1 MVCNNLLLPFVLCLQ
16 LQLNVRM
23 RQALYAFIKSVHKFL
38 AHIFHEYNTKLPYL
52 ITVIIALMVVVG
64 GINLFIELTET
75 LKTELLARY
84 DSSITEYI
92 ISYRSPSLTSYFKFV
107 TNVGDF
113 YGYLI
118 VLGIFLVVSLFVF
131 KRWKFVAQ
139 ATLVL
144 ALATVSNMMLKRF
157 IDRARPGIEHLVSVE
172 TLSYPSGHAMSAM
185 AFYGFLIFLVTK
197 FDIHR
202 IAKVLIL
209 TVLVLLILSI
219 GISRIYLGVHFP
231 SDIAGGFIAGFI
243 WVVFCVLV
251 FYLIEIFRRDSQ
263 T

>member
-1 MVCNNLLLPFVLCLQ
+1 MLGMKQTLFNL
-16 LQLNVRM
+16 
-23 RQALYAFIKSVHKFL
+23 IKTLREFL
-38 AHIFHEYNTKLPYL
+38 ANKLNQYNTTLPYV
-52 ITVIIALMVVVG
+52 ITVIVALIVVVG

-75 LKTELLARY
+75 LKTDLLATY
-84 DSSITEYI
+84 DTTITDYV
-92 ISYRSPSLTSYFKFV
+92 ISYRSPNLTSYFKFM
-107 TNVGDF
+107 TNVGDV

-118 VLGIFLVVSLFVF
+118 VLVIFLLLSLLVF
-131 KRWKFVAQ
+131 KRWKYVVQ

-197 FDIHR
+197 FKIHKVIKYAL
-202 IAKVLIL
+202 IAILI
-209 TVLVLLILSI
+209 LLILSI

-251 FYLIEIFRRDSQ
+251 FDVIELFRKDPK

>member
-1 MVCNNLLLPFVLCLQ
+1 MKQTLFSL
-16 LQLNVRM
+16 
-23 RQALYAFIKSVHKFL
+23 IKTLREFL
-38 AHIFHEYNTKLPYL
+38 ANKLNQYNTTLPYV
-52 ITVIIALMVVVG
+52 ITVIVALIVVVG

-75 LKTELLARY
+75 LKTDLLTTY
-84 DSSITEYI
+84 DTKITDYV
-92 ISYRSPSLTSYFKFV
+92 ISYRSPNLTSYFKFM
-107 TNVGDF
+107 TNVGDV

-118 VLGIFLVVSLFVF
+118 VLVIFLLLSLLVF
-131 KRWKFVAQ
+131 KRWKYVVQ

-197 FDIHR
+197 FKIHKVIKYAL
-202 IAKVLIL
+202 IAILI
-209 TVLVLLILSI
+209 LLILSI

-251 FYLIEIFRRDSQ
+251 FDVIELFRKDPK